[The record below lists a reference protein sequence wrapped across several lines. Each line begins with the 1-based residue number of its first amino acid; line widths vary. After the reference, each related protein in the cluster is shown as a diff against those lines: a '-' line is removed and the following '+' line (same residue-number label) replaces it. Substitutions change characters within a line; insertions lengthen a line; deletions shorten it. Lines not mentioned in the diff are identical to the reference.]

1 MDAIK
6 FNFEISY
13 AKKSQFKEL
22 WSECYYLYFI
32 ELPKGRKFIL
42 NHKKF
47 KIKFC
52 SFQVF
57 IFFFNS
63 WWWKRKRDMLEYN
76 YDYTTCTV
84 ANSLNVTRFVSSG
97 PGDCPPLVLIT
108 GFKGC
113 RGFAV
118 NNPADVASSLS
129 FCDSPLCGLFGG
141 GAMTCGNWLGV
152 MYLEKLKEKQQQN

>member
-1 MDAIK
+1 M
-6 FNFEISY
+6 
-13 AKKSQFKEL
+13 
-22 WSECYYLYFI
+22 LY
-32 ELPKGRKFIL
+32 
-42 NHKKF
+42 
-47 KIKFC
+47 
-52 SFQVF
+52 
-57 IFFFNS
+57 
-63 WWWKRKRDMLEYN
+63 DN

-118 NNPADVASSLS
+118 NNPAEVASSLS

-152 MYLEKLKEKQQQN
+152 MYLLKNKSEQKLATWHLRNNKILKLSIKYKNKTILLYIINVIA

>member
-1 MDAIK
+1 MSV
-6 FNFEISY
+6 FFLH
-13 AKKSQFKEL
+13 F
-22 WSECYYLYFI
+22 C

-52 SFQVF
+52 NFQVF
-57 IFFFNS
+57 FVCSSVGS
-63 WWWKRKRDMLEYN
+63 WWWKRKRDMLKYN

-129 FCDSPLCGLFGG
+129 FCESPLCGLFGG

-152 MYLEKLKEKQQQN
+152 MYLEKVNGKQKN

>member
-1 MDAIK
+1 
-6 FNFEISY
+6 
-13 AKKSQFKEL
+13 
-22 WSECYYLYFI
+22 
-32 ELPKGRKFIL
+32 
-42 NHKKF
+42 
-47 KIKFC
+47 
-52 SFQVF
+52 
-57 IFFFNS
+57 
-63 WWWKRKRDMLEYN
+63 MLKYN

-129 FCDSPLCGLFGG
+129 FCDNPLCGLFGG
-141 GAMTCGNWLGV
+141 GAMTCGN
-152 MYLEKLKEKQQQN
+152 